1 MRKKLPDQISES
13 KPVAAH
19 EDEKPGGPGETGK
32 ARREREREEK
42 VDEALDESFPAS
54 DPPAFNK
61 TTAGSH

>member
-1 MRKKLPDQISES
+1 MRKDLPNETSKS

-19 EDEKPGGPGETGK
+19 EADERARKPLSESEREK
-32 ARREREREEK
+32 RERM